1 MILELCFNCGDGKRS
16 FSKASLFCSRCGGKL
31 RKIEVHLDGLN
42 KEAVVLGAPT
52 DA

>member
-16 FSKASLFCSRCGGKL
+16 FSKQSLFCQRCGGKL
-31 RKIEVHLDGLN
+31 RKIEIHLDG
-42 KEAVVLGAPT
+42 EALVLGEA